1 MCFMV
6 VGLPP
11 PLGPRPRA
19 IVPDRV
25 VALADRLP
33 EAGRAGPGDEV
44 EPLLRVARDAVEERA
59 ERAAGGEAHVLGG
72 LVAEELQHDELA
84 RRHLRHAARERK
96 RVLLE
101 AVVGHGL
108 EDEADAC
115 RLGRGDLVARQQRSE
130 ERRVGKE
137 WRWRSAGYTY

>member
-11 PLGPRPRA
+11 PLRARPRA
-19 IVPDRV
+19 VVAERV

-59 ERAAGGEAHVLGG
+59 ERPAGSETHVLGG

-84 RRHLRHAARERK
+84 RRHLRHAARERE
-96 RVLLE
+96 RV
-101 AVVGHGL
+101 
-108 EDEADAC
+108 
-115 RLGRGDLVARQQRSE
+115 R
-130 ERRVGKE
+130 
-137 WRWRSAGYTY
+137 